1 MSISNRQ
8 LEVCKMNISIAE
20 AHNRLSH
27 WLKQVKASPV
37 VITRRGK
44 AVGVIID
51 PQEYERLRQVGA
63 YLQMISLSKSLGE
76 SGVTAAELSLA
87 ARQELEERA

>member
-1 MSISNRQ
+1 MH
-8 LEVCKMNISIAE
+8 ISIAE

-27 WLKQVKASPV
+27 WLKQVRLNPV

-51 PQEYERLRQVGA
+51 PEEYERLRQVQA
-63 YLQMISLSKSLGE
+63 YLQMLSLSQTLNK
-76 SGVTAAELSLA
+76 SGVTATELSLA
-87 ARQELEERA
+87 SRQELEERT